1 MSMIAVPLTVLFML
15 VTAGLVVL
23 VAVCGEPGRRS
34 ATTPAPGT
42 YPGFAGREGEQNPNS
57 FRPAQGV
64 YGLPAPAAAWPGMW
78 VGPAAV
84 MPEAAPTEVAPQPPY
99 SPVVQQRRQLSC
111 AARRVTVHGA
121 RR

>member
-1 MSMIAVPLTVLFML
+1 MSMIAVPLVVLSLL
-15 VTAGLVVL
+15 VIAGLAVL
-23 VAVCGEPGRRS
+23 AAVCGDPARRS
-34 ATTPAPGT
+34 TTPSAPGG
-42 YPGFAGREGEQNPNS
+42 YPGFPGSEGEQNSNS
-57 FRPAQGV
+57 FRPVQGV
-64 YGLPAPAAAWPGMW
+64 YGLPAPAAAWPGMF

-84 MPEAAPTEVAPQPPY
+84 MPEAAPQPSY

>member
-1 MSMIAVPLTVLFML
+1 MSMIAVPLAVLFML
-15 VTAGLVVL
+15 VVACLVVF
-23 VAVCGEPGRRS
+23 VAVFGGPARS
-34 ATTPAPGT
+34 SAATSPLRT
-42 YPGFAGREGEQNPNS
+42 YPGFPRREGEQNPNS
-57 FRPAQGV
+57 FYPAQGV

-84 MPEAAPTEVAPQPPY
+84 VQEAAPGAGAPQLPY
-99 SPVVQQRRQLSC
+99 VHQRRQLSS